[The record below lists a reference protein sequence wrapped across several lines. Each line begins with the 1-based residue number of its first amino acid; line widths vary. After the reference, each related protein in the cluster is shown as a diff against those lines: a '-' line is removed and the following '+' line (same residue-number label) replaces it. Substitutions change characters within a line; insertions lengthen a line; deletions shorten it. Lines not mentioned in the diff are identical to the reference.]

1 MAVSRK
7 EDEYLDIVGREC
19 LLVHI
24 VENDEIG
31 EILLNSVGASCIDY
45 LVGVK
50 TDAPDLVGK
59 TFVREIGKEVDLQE
73 VEFGVKILKP
83 CLYVGL

>member
-31 EILLNSVGASCIDY
+31 EILLNSVGASGVDY
-45 LVGVK
+45 LVWK
-50 TDAPDLVGK
+50 KAYPPDFIGK
-59 TFVREIGKEVDLQE
+59 TFVWEIREKVNFQK
-73 VEFGVKILKP
+73 VVFGV
-83 CLYVGL
+83 